1 MPFNLAERFINAA
14 EDTLAAALPYFY
26 RQAMMASNG
35 GEICAYNDVW
45 NLHPI
50 LDSSD
55 RKRLSR
61 SCNDILRETRMM
73 RDWPGW
79 PGNAVAIADN
89 GAGDKLVFPKEGQT
103 YHPEVYVWLH
113 KTGDLIE
120 VAQSF
125 SELQRAVWPGTIDD
139 ASGDW

>member
-14 EDTLAAALPYFY
+14 EDTLEATLPCFY

-35 GEICAYNDVW
+35 GEICAFNDVW

-50 LDSSD
+50 LDTSD

-73 RDWPGW
+73 RDWRGW

-89 GAGDKLVFPKEGQT
+89 GAGDKLVFLKEGRMYQ
-103 YHPEVYVWLH
+103 PEVYVWLH
-113 KTGDLIE
+113 DTGDLIE

-125 SELQRAVWPGTIDD
+125 SELQRAV
-139 ASGDW
+139 